1 MKKGEQKVAK
11 RKFGLKS
18 LKERRKAKLRV
29 DGKQFSEVS
38 LHRDIMREGR
48 VLARHA
54 GAMEIIAD
62 KVCRE
67 VSKWV
72 RERGEVTKADLDRVT
87 AARLRKYD
95 ADLSY
100 LYRNRGKIL

>member
-1 MKKGEQKVAK
+1 M
-11 RKFGLKS
+11 RI
-18 LKERRKAKLRV
+18 RRKAKLSV

-48 VLARHA
+48 VLSRHT

-67 VSKWV
+67 VAKWV
-72 RERGEVTKADLDRVT
+72 RERGTVTKADLDRVT
-87 AARLRKYD
+87 AARLHKYD

>member
-1 MKKGEQKVAK
+1 MFRK
-11 RKFGLKS
+11 RK
-18 LKERRKAKLRV
+18 EAKLRV

-48 VLARHA
+48 VLARHT
-54 GAMEIIAD
+54 GAMEMIAD
-62 KVCRE
+62 KVCKE

-72 RERGEVTKADLDRVT
+72 RERGEVTRADLDRVT

-100 LYRNRGKIL
+100 LYRNRGKII

>member
-1 MKKGEQKVAK
+1 MFKRKKKVAK
-11 RKFGLKS
+11 LS
-18 LKERRKAKLRV
+18 V
-29 DGKQFSEVS
+29 DGKQFSETA

-48 VLARHA
+48 VLARHT

-72 RERGEVTKADLDRVT
+72 RERGAVTRADLDRVT